1 MEGDGLRAEGEFLV
15 LFGLCRE
22 RLESRVLETAL
33 VSLCSTRENHEGGEY
48 DVMILT
54 TVQTYFLL
62 FRGGFGGRSVHIVS
76 WSKLADCLHGNC

>member
-15 LFGLCRE
+15 LFGSCRE

-33 VSLCSTRENHEGGEY
+33 GSLCSTRKNHEGGEY
-48 DVMILT
+48 DVMILA

-62 FRGGFGGRSVHIVS
+62 FRRGFGGSIHIVS
-76 WSKLADCLHGNC
+76 WFKLADCLHGNY

>member
-22 RLESRVLETAL
+22 RLENRVLETAL
-33 VSLCSTRENHEGGEY
+33 VSLCNTRENHEGGEY
-48 DVMILT
+48 DVKILA

-62 FRGGFGGRSVHIVS
+62 FRKGIGGEVS
-76 WSKLADCLHGNC
+76 ILCPGLN

>member
-33 VSLCSTRENHEGGEY
+33 VFLCSTRENHEGGEY
-48 DVMILT
+48 DVMILAK
-54 TVQTYFLL
+54 VQTYFLL
-62 FRGGFGGRSVHIVS
+62 FRGVFGGGEVS
-76 WSKLADCLHGNC
+76 ILCPGLN

>member
-1 MEGDGLRAEGEFLV
+1 MEGDGLCAEGEFLV

-48 DVMILT
+48 DVMILA

-62 FRGGFGGRSVHIVS
+62 FRGGLGGSIHIVS
-76 WSKLADCLHGNC
+76 WVKLADCLHGNY